1 MNAALWVDLLIG
13 GLIIMRAVAGAR
25 SGFMVGLLSLIGLVA
40 GTMLGFWAAPRVVEW
55 FPTLDST
62 RALRTTTLIMV
73 VLMAIVIGEGVFRAI
88 GRRIRGDGHARGADA
103 FFGAIASGLVATFVV
118 WFVVTAI
125 LPFAPPPVANTIAKS
140 RAYLVLDIA
149 APDELNELPGRAVE
163 FLRDGLPEVFGGD
176 EPELPAQEPD
186 TEILNRPEVQ
196 QAATS
201 IVQVQTDAPECLA
214 DSAGSGWVVAPERV
228 VTNAHVVAGA
238 SWVSISVGGRTAWQD
253 ATVVGFDPDLDLA
266 ILSVPGLAAEPLPR
280 ATENLPPGEDV
291 VAAGFPWGGPYTL
304 SQGRIR
310 GTVVENGADIYGEAG
325 VAREVYSIRGE
336 VRSGN
341 SGGPLLTPDG
351 RVAGT
356 VFAMSAVDPQTG
368 YILTDAATAGWL
380 DAAAELS
387 EPVAAGGCLV
397 R

>member
-1 MNAALWVDLLIG
+1 MDAALWVDLLLV
-13 GLIIMRAVAGAR
+13 GLIVMRAVAGAR
-25 SGFMVGLLSLIGLVA
+25 SGFTVGLLSLIGLVA
-40 GTMLGFWAAPRVVEW
+40 GTMAGFWAAPRVVQL
-55 FPTLDST
+55 FPTLDSS

-73 VLMAIVIGEGVFRAI
+73 VLLSIVIAEGIFRAI
-88 GRRIRGDGHARGADA
+88 GRRARGDDRARGPDA
-103 FFGAIASGLVATFVV
+103 FFGGLASALVATFVV
-118 WFVVTAI
+118 WFVITAI
-125 LPFAPPPVANTIAKS
+125 LPFAPAPVANVIGQS
-140 RAYLVLDIA
+140 RVYLVLDIA
-149 APDELNELPGRAVE
+149 APDRFNELPGRAVDL
-163 FLRDGLPEVFGGD
+163 LRDGLPEVFGGD
-176 EPELPAQEPD
+176 EPELPAPEPD
-186 TEILNRPEVQ
+186 AGILNRPEVQ
-196 QAATS
+196 QAAAS
-201 IVQVQTDAPECLA
+201 IVQVQTDAPDCLS

-238 SWVSISVGGRTAWQD
+238 SWVTISVGGRTAWQD
-253 ATVVGFDPDLDLA
+253 ATVVSFDPDLDLA

-356 VFAMSAVDPQTG
+356 VFAMSAIDPQTG
-368 YILTDAATAGWL
+368 YVLTDAATAGWL
-380 DAAAELS
+380 DIAAELS

-397 R
+397 G